1 MSNEKLSF
9 LDKYVKGKG
18 LVKPNRKAFIVD
30 PDAIRSIFQEM
41 INNLGYEGFYLSTIV
56 ATDLKDE
63 NKIRLDY
70 YVVILPEEETIA
82 LRTYLPRE
90 SPKISSIIDLVP
102 GALAGECEAHD
113 LVGVVF
119 EGNPHLKRG
128 FFASDNVVEAGEY
141 PLRKDSKV

>member
-1 MSNEKLSF
+1 MSDEKLSF
-9 LDKYVKGKG
+9 LNKYAKGKG
-18 LVKPNRKAFIVD
+18 LVKPNRKVFIVD
-30 PDAIRSIFQEM
+30 SDAVRSVFQDM
-41 INNLGYEGFYLSTIV
+41 ITTLGYEGFYLSTIV

-63 NKIRLDY
+63 NKVRLDY
-70 YVVILPEEETIA
+70 YVILLPGEEAIVI
-82 LRTYLPRE
+82 RTYLPRD
-90 SPKISSIIDLVP
+90 SPRISSIIDLIP

-113 LVGVVF
+113 LVGIIF